1 MKMST
6 KGRYGLRALID
17 LAQYS
22 ESEPVSITSIAARQ
36 GISERYLEQLMS
48 KLKKAGFVAS
58 IRGAG
63 GGYTVLMPIEQISV
77 GAVLRALEGNIE
89 PVECSGL
96 ESHTGEG
103 CQSSGC
109 CVSKMVWQKI
119 NDSVNQ
125 AVDAIMLD
133 ELVNESKKLMEN
145 NTFEGLKCE

>member
-17 LAQYS
+17 LAQHS

-48 KLKKAGFVAS
+48 KLKKAGFVTS

-63 GGYTVLMPIEQISV
+63 GGYTLLMPIEQISV

-96 ESHTGEG
+96 ESRSGQL
-103 CQSSGC
+103 CQSSDC

-133 ELVNESKKLMEN
+133 DLVNESKKLMEN
-145 NTFEGLKCE
+145 NAFEGLKCE